1 MPSWKIHAK
10 IGNEISKYLKVNKK
24 YFMIGNLLP
33 DQDKYNIP
41 TISKN
46 VPRNLTHFIFLKDY
60 RIGINLP
67 DYEKMYQK
75 YKDDFNNPVLLG
87 YLVHLL
93 SDYYWNKYIYDNY
106 FVKEND
112 QYIGV
117 IKADKTF
124 FKCDFKTANTMKQA
138 DFQKYN
144 NFITVRKNNFRFC
157 LNSKYFKQ
165 IDELRLN
172 KKDIYTVG
180 KYLDLSHCRIADD
193 SLYQILNENVLDEIF
208 ENSIA
213 FIIQYL
219 QAKKIIKNKY

>member
-1 MPSWKIHAK
+1 MPSRKIHAK

-33 DQDKYNIP
+33 DQDKYNMP

-46 VPRNLTHFIFLKDY
+46 VPRNLTHFISLEDY

-75 YKDDFNNPVLLG
+75 YKDDFKP
-87 YLVHLL
+87 
-93 SDYYWNKYIYDNY
+93 
-106 FVKEND
+106 
-112 QYIGV
+112 
-117 IKADKTF
+117 
-124 FKCDFKTANTMKQA
+124 
-138 DFQKYN
+138 
-144 NFITVRKNNFRFC
+144 
-157 LNSKYFKQ
+157 

-172 KKDIYTVG
+172 KKDIYTVR
-180 KYLDLSHCRIADD
+180 KYLDLPHCRIVDD

-219 QAKKIIKNKY
+219 QAKK

>member
-46 VPRNLTHFIFLKDY
+46 VPRNLTHFISLEDY

-75 YKDDFNNPVLLG
+75 YKD
-87 YLVHLL
+87 
-93 SDYYWNKYIYDNY
+93 
-106 FVKEND
+106 
-112 QYIGV
+112 
-117 IKADKTF
+117 
-124 FKCDFKTANTMKQA
+124 DFKTANTMKQA

-157 LNSKYFKQ
+157 LNSKYFKP

-180 KYLDLSHCRIADD
+180 KYLDLPHCRIADD
-193 SLYQILNENVLDEIF
+193 ALYQILNENVLDEIF

-219 QAKKIIKNKY
+219 QAKK

>member
-10 IGNEISKYLKVNKK
+10 IANEISKYLKVNKK

-46 VPRNLTHFIFLKDY
+46 VPRNLTHFISLEDY

-75 YKDDFNNPVLLG
+75 YKDDFKP
-87 YLVHLL
+87 
-93 SDYYWNKYIYDNY
+93 
-106 FVKEND
+106 
-112 QYIGV
+112 
-117 IKADKTF
+117 
-124 FKCDFKTANTMKQA
+124 
-138 DFQKYN
+138 
-144 NFITVRKNNFRFC
+144 
-157 LNSKYFKQ
+157 

-172 KKDIYTVG
+172 KKDIYTVR
-180 KYLDLSHCRIADD
+180 KYLDLPHCRIVDD

-219 QAKKIIKNKY
+219 QAKK

>member
-1 MPSWKIHAK
+1 MVTCFRIKIN
-10 IGNEISKYLKVNKK
+10 I
-24 YFMIGNLLP
+24 NL
-33 DQDKYNIP
+33 P

-75 YKDDFNNPVLLG
+75 YKDDFKP
-87 YLVHLL
+87 
-93 SDYYWNKYIYDNY
+93 
-106 FVKEND
+106 
-112 QYIGV
+112 
-117 IKADKTF
+117 
-124 FKCDFKTANTMKQA
+124 
-138 DFQKYN
+138 
-144 NFITVRKNNFRFC
+144 
-157 LNSKYFKQ
+157 

-172 KKDIYTVG
+172 KKDIYTVR
-180 KYLDLSHCRIADD
+180 KYLDLPHCRIVDD

-219 QAKKIIKNKY
+219 QAKKL